1 MNKPQL
7 LDRFGK
13 PVRRAGLKKEISAA
27 QTMGVRSPISG
38 YPSDGLEPMRLAA
51 ILRQADQGDPLRFLE
66 LAEIMEERDMH
77 YAGVLSTRKRSVAQ
91 IDITV
96 EAASEEKHHVEHA
109 DLVRAWL
116 KRDELTDELFDILDA
131 IGKGFSV
138 TEIIWDFSS
147 GEYEPQRLE
156 HRDPRWY
163 TFDRVDGRTPLLRTE
178 SGDVPLEP
186 FKFITAVIRAK
197 SGLPIR
203 SGIARLAA
211 WGWMFKKFT
220 ERDWAIFTQNFG
232 QPIRVGK
239 YGRGASEDDKETLF
253 QAVSNIAGDCA
264 AIIPTSMEIEFIES
278 KINGASHELYKGRA
292 DWIDQQV
299 SKAILGQTTTTDAI
313 SGGHAVSQEHRQV
326 QEDIER
332 ADAKALSA
340 ILNRDLI
347 RPWIDLNYG
356 PQKQYPRLVIA
367 RPEEKNVE
375 LVVASVEKLVPL
387 GLKVA
392 QKTMAEL
399 LGLPEVEDGELLL
412 GATAPVDPVPEL
424 QTSLQA
430 AQAKGDDVEAD
441 LAEGAAAVSD
451 RASDAMIDTVRGLLD
466 EVDSLKEFKERLL
479 ELDKSMST
487 DDLANAVRMAMV
499 WAELTGENE
508 LA

>member
-7 LDRFGK
+7 LDHFGN
-13 PVRRAGLKKEISAA
+13 PVRRAGLKKEIAAA

-38 YPSDGLEPMRLAA
+38 YPSDGLEPGRLAA
-51 ILRQADQGDPLRFLE
+51 ILRQADHGDPLRFLE
-66 LAEIMEERDMH
+66 LAEIMEERDSH
-77 YAGVLSTRKRSVAQ
+77 YGGVLATRKRSVAQ

-96 EAASEEKHHVEHA
+96 EAASDEPHHVAHA
-109 DLVRAWL
+109 DLVRQWL

-138 TEIIWDFSS
+138 TEVIWDFSS
-147 GEYEPQRLE
+147 GEYEPKRLE

-203 SGIARLAA
+203 SGIARIAA

-239 YGRGASEDDKETLF
+239 YGQGASEDDKETLF

-278 KINGASHELYKGRA
+278 KITGASNDLYKGRA

-299 SKAILGQTTTTDAI
+299 SKAVLGQTTTTDAI
-313 SGGHAVSQEHRQV
+313 SGGHAVSKEHRQV

-356 PQKQYPRLVIA
+356 PQKFYPRLVIA

-375 LVVASVEKLVPL
+375 LVVNSVEKLVPL

-392 QKTMAEL
+392 QKTMTEM
-399 LGLPEVEDGELLL
+399 LGLPEVEDGEVLL
-412 GATAPVDPVPEL
+412 GAVTPAAPEPEL
-424 QTSLQA
+424 QTALQA
-430 AQAKGDDVEAD
+430 EDANKGDVEGDLTEDMAQIAD
-441 LAEGAAAVSD
+441 AP
-451 RASDAMIDTVRGLLD
+451 ASAMIDVVRRLLD
-466 EVDSLKEFKERLL
+466 EVSTLTEFKERLL
-479 ELDKSMST
+479 ELDSTMTT
-487 DDLANAVRMAMV
+487 DDLANAMRMAMV
-499 WAELTGENE
+499 WAELNGEDE